1 VGCAALA
8 DHLHAVTW
16 PSKF

>member
-8 DHLHAVTW
+8 DHLRAATW
-16 PSKF
+16 PS

>member
-8 DHLHAVTW
+8 DHLRAA
-16 PSKF
+16 S